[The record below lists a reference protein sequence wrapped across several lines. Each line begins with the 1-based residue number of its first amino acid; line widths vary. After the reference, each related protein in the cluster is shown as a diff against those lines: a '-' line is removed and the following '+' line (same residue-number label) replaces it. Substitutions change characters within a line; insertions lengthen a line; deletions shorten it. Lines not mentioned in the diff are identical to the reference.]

1 MWSYTQALLVIIW
14 YCEFWSEFVK
24 YFRFYPVLL
33 ANAASI
39 LQIASPGQTQ
49 GASLKVS
56 ETGMNIIMTIV
67 IIVTIKEEEE
77 DDCGYRY
84 VNM

>member
-1 MWSYTQALLVIIW
+1 MIRVCEIIV
-14 YCEFWSEFVK
+14 FW
-24 YFRFYPVLL
+24 FYPVLL

-67 IIVTIKEEEE
+67 IIVTIKEEKE
-77 DDCGYRY
+77 DECGYRY